1 MILGKEKLI
10 SLFPN
15 FSEDVQQNGIDLRVG
30 KIRKIIPLED
40 TGCVND
46 TKMLPHYEEVDID
59 VTDGFYRLKPKT
71 YYNVVVDRDIEIPN
85 GYTQLYYIRS
95 TFTRCGLQLLSSV
108 GDNGFKGRLMMGL
121 YNVSENDILVG
132 SNERIIQAVTF
143 ENDGTASLYDGTY
156 QEQV

>member
-1 MILGKEKLI
+1 MIVGHDNLLE
-10 SLFPN
+10 LFPD
-15 FSEDVQQNGIDLRVG
+15 FKDCIKENGIDLKVGRVRM
-30 KIRKIIPLED
+30 IHSSED

-46 TKMLPHYEEVDID
+46 TKMLPHYEEVDVD
-59 VTDGFYRLKPKT
+59 VTDDYYRLKPKT
-71 YYNVVVDRDIEIPN
+71 YYNVIIDRDIEIPN

-121 YNVSENDILVG
+121 YNVSDNDILIG

-156 QEQV
+156 QEN

>member
-1 MILGKEKLI
+1 MIVGHDNLLE
-10 SLFPN
+10 LFPD
-15 FSEDVQQNGIDLRVG
+15 FKDCIKENGIDLKVGRVRM
-30 KIRKIIPLED
+30 IHSSED

-46 TKMLPHYEEVDID
+46 TKMLPHYEEVDVD
-59 VTDGFYRLKPKT
+59 VTDGYYRLKPKT
-71 YYNVVVDRDIEIPN
+71 YYNVIIDRDIEIPN

-121 YNVSENDILVG
+121 YNVSDNDILIG

-156 QEQV
+156 QEN

>member
-1 MILGKEKLI
+1 MIVGHDNLLE
-10 SLFPN
+10 LFPD
-15 FSEDVQQNGIDLRVG
+15 FKDCIKENGIDLKVGRVRM
-30 KIRKIIPLED
+30 IHSSED

-46 TKMLPHYEEVDID
+46 IKMLPHYEEVDVD
-59 VTDGFYRLKPKT
+59 VTDGYYRLKPKT
-71 YYNVVVDRDIEIPN
+71 YYNVIIDRDIEIPN

-121 YNVSENDILVG
+121 YNVSDNDILVG

-156 QEQV
+156 QEN

>member
-1 MILGKEKLI
+1 MIVGHDNLLE
-10 SLFPN
+10 LFPD
-15 FSEDVQQNGIDLRVG
+15 FKDCIKENGIDLKVGRVRM
-30 KIRKIIPLED
+30 IHSSED

-46 TKMLPHYEEVDID
+46 TKMLPHYEEVDVD
-59 VTDGFYRLKPKT
+59 VTDGYYRLKPKT
-71 YYNVVVDRDIEIPN
+71 YYNVIIDRDIEIPN

-121 YNVSENDILVG
+121 YNVSDNDILVG
-132 SNERIIQAVTF
+132 LNERIIQAVTF

-156 QEQV
+156 QEN